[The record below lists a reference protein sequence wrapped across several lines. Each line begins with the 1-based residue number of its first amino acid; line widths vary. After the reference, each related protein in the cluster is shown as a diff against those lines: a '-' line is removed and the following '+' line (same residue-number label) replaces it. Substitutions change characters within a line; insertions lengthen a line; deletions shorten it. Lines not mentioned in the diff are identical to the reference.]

1 MPSIVEAS
9 RVRSSLRLVAISALA
24 AAAAGCSTDVAR
36 FERGGTF
43 YAAQGNTPPAAVT
56 GSINPRAQAAPS
68 YQSPPPYQAAPTYGS
83 PAPVGRVESQPLP
96 TGQGASALPPP
107 PAQQYAAPPP
117 AQTPRVITASP
128 APPPAAPAAA
138 PARRSAVH
146 VVERGDTLISISRR
160 YGKSPA
166 EIARA
171 NGMKPDTHVR
181 LGQRITVPGV
191 AATATRTAAVAAPVR
206 QPAPAAA
213 QRPAPMPVATAAK
226 PAPARPAPTA
236 KPEERKV
243 VTRGAPPSNLKP
255 PPAQPERVE
264 RAAVATPAV
273 DPTANDEAP
282 ASSSAGKP
290 AFRWPVRGRV
300 ISGFGPKPGG
310 QQNAGINLA
319 VPEGTSVR
327 AAEDGVVAY
336 SGNELKGYGN
346 LVLVRHS
353 NGYVTAYAHANE
365 LKVKRGDRVRRGQ
378 IIATS
383 GQTGGVASPQLHFEI
398 RRGSTPV
405 DPIQYLAS
413 N

>member
-117 AQTPRVITASP
+117 AQPPRVITASP

-206 QPAPAAA
+206 QPAPVAA
-213 QRPAPMPVATAAK
+213 QRPAPTPVAAAAK
-226 PAPARPAPTA
+226 PAPARPAPAA